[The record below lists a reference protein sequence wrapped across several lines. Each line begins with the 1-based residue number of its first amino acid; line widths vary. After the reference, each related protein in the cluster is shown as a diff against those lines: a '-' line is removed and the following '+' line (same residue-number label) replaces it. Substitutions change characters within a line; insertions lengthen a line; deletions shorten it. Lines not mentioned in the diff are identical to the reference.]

1 MTTNHKEKLDPAL
14 IRPGRADMHR
24 EICNANASQ
33 AERMFLRFF
42 SEVGDDTLVTASAKR
57 FGAAFPGTGDIS
69 MAQVQGHLQKFRG
82 ADQIEAP
89 IASVSNLGRIADAEG
104 ASAKVDSSEQS
115 SMGTY
120 ELLNRIGLGHWA
132 AGFEHHGLLDRAG
145 LRRAA
150 TQIYLHRSIYT
161 DLFTQNDG
169 LGLSTVLSWYPELG
183 LDEDERGRMEML
195 LKELGG
201 ASKDLKLL
209 AEGKLLTRAIIKDAA
224 AMHCGAMARGIAR
237 TAGNA
242 TDIESTLALGD
253 RSRELGLALCD
264 VLYDDNACEEDVF
277 TEAAGAPNACGE
289 RTAG

>member
-1 MTTNHKEKLDPAL
+1 
-14 IRPGRADMHR
+14 
-24 EICNANASQ
+24 
-33 AERMFLRFF
+33 
-42 SEVGDDTLVTASAKR
+42 
-57 FGAAFPGTGDIS
+57 
-69 MAQVQGHLQKFRG
+69 
-82 ADQIEAP
+82 
-89 IASVSNLGRIADAEG
+89 
-104 ASAKVDSSEQS
+104 
-115 SMGTY
+115 
-120 ELLNRIGLGHWA
+120 
-132 AGFEHHGLLDRAG
+132 
-145 LRRAA
+145 
-150 TQIYLHRSIYT
+150 
-161 DLFTQNDG
+161 
-169 LGLSTVLSWYPELG
+169 
-183 LDEDERGRMEML
+183 MEML